1 MPSAGSVHVDV
12 LPDTRRFGPQLRT
25 QLRQIAASTR
35 PDIAVR
41 VRVDT
46 GAAMTRLRALRTLAD
61 ELDGRLVRMGTATS
75 GETTGASTPL
85 AGVGGDRT
93 STVRVNTTQATTAL
107 RGVSAQVSALNGKTA
122 RVKVEVDPKSA
133 ARTRRQLQNFSDIS
147 PAAATA
153 ASVLVPPAAP
163 LAGAAVGGAAGLLP
177 GLGAGIMGAGA
188 FATAAVP
195 AIMQVADVM
204 ALQREAATGSEEATA
219 AYEAA
224 LIDLSPHAR
233 TLADDLGEL
242 GTEFREWQESLQVAT
257 LPVVSRGV
265 GLLTDNLG
273 QLTPIVIGA
282 SRGFDS
288 LLESAEAG
296 LAGPHWTR
304 FTSFAARQAEPTIGS
319 LGRTIGSL
327 TMGITGLMVS
337 FEPLWDTMSA
347 GLERSAA
354 SFATWANDSS
364 NFTGFIEWTIEN
376 GPMLM
381 GVLGDISGAAIDLGV
396 AISPLGLIYAQGIG
410 LLAQGISWLTETS
423 PGLLRLAVAAVTA
436 RMALQLLSRI
446 NQGLIVPLRELPGRV
461 QEFTAGLRGMDT
473 TATTAAASGGRLRG
487 ALSGVV
493 GALGGPW
500 GVAIGLGITAL
511 GAFIMQK
518 QQARQKVDEYTAALR
533 ADTGAIGENTRAT
546 AVAAI
551 EKAGL
556 LQEAERLGYAVQDV
570 TDAVLGEGDA
580 FREINADIDDRIA
593 KYDEMYDQG
602 EISQQQWAGHVTE
615 LMNLKDSLAEEG
627 GAVDESTEAYRRHQE
642 AMGGSQEAQLGV
654 NGALAEGA
662 ANARD
667 LKTALDELT
676 MGAVSAIEA
685 EAGFQAAIDRATE
698 SVAVNG
704 QTLDVNT
711 EQGRANRDALSAIR
725 DTLITKTDAT
735 WTDTGAMGATISEH
749 RRGREEFIAVARQMG
764 LTADEAEDL
773 ADEYLGIPAEVETSI
788 IARAT
793 GTWSVPNASDVSPRG
808 GAPAFYSTGGA
819 VHGPGTKTSDSI
831 DARLSDG
838 EFVQR
843 ARAVDK
849 YGVGFMSAL
858 NEGRINREDLPGFA
872 RGGYVTRTS
881 KGVGE
886 DAAAQINDHRED
898 VRVEIQRMYMDL
910 VNGVG
915 ATMAEQLRRA
925 ASEGGG
931 GAAGRALSQRGVP
944 YSWGGGGPGG
954 PSRGFGRGAN
964 TVGFDC
970 SSLMQYAWAPWVNL
984 PRVTYSQINS
994 GQSVSRSQAMRGD
1007 LMFPHRGHVTMY
1019 LGGNQMVHAPRT
1031 GDVVRTAPAY
1041 SNPIAI
1047 RRPTRRARGGPVD
1060 SGQWSWVG
1068 EEGPELVRFSSPG
1081 QVYSAEQSQRIAAD
1095 ARPQAAG
1102 GGSAAPLV
1110 GSQSFHLHS
1119 ADDGIRELAD
1129 TMTHEIRV
1137 ISKGGR
1143 YADG

>member
-12 LPDTRRFGPQLRT
+12 LPDTKRFGPQLRT
-25 QLRQIAASTR
+25 QLRQIAATQRTDVS
-35 PDIAVR
+35 VR

-122 RVKVEVDPKSA
+122 RVRVEVDQKSA
-133 ARTRRQLQNFSDIS
+133 ARTRKQLQNFSDIS

-153 ASVLVPPAAP
+153 ASVLIPPVAP

-204 ALQREAATGSEEATA
+204 ALQREAAKGSEEATA

-265 GLLTDNLG
+265 GLLSDNLG

-282 SRGFDS
+282 SRGFDN

-304 FTSFAARQAEPTIGS
+304 FTSFAARQAEPTITS

-337 FEPLWDTMSA
+337 FEPLWNEMSA

-364 NFTGFIEWTIEN
+364 NFTSFIEWTIEN

-381 GVLGDISGAAIDLGV
+381 GVLGDVGGAVIDLGV
-396 AISPLGLIYAQGIG
+396 AISPLGLVYAQGIG
-410 LLAQGISWLTETS
+410 LLAQGISWLAETS
-423 PGLLRLAVAAVTA
+423 PGLLQLAVAAVTA

-461 QEFTAGLRGMDT
+461 QEFTSGLRGMDT
-473 TATTAAASGGRLRG
+473 TATSAAASGGRLRG
-487 ALSGVV
+487 ALSGIS

-500 GVAIGLGITAL
+500 GIAIGVAVTAL
-511 GAFIMQK
+511 GVFIAKK
-518 QQARQKVDEYTAALR
+518 QEAKQAVDAYVDAIR
-533 ADTGAIGENTRAT
+533 ADSGALLENSRAA
-546 AVAAI
+546 AV
-551 EKAGL
+551 KAL
-556 LQEAERLGYAVQDV
+556 EDREALAMAERYGLSVNAV
-570 TDAVLGEGDA
+570 TDAILREGDA
-580 FREINADIDDRIA
+580 
-593 KYDEMYDQG
+593 YDEVLGSIDEQIDAYRRMAEQG
-602 EISQQQWAGHVTE
+602 EISAATRDGH
-615 LMNLKDSLAEEG
+615 LAELFELRDAITEEANSVD
-627 GAVDESTEAYRRHQE
+627 GAGEAYRRQTE
-642 AMGGSQEAQLGV
+642 AMGEHQLAQEGV
-654 NGALAEGA
+654 NGALAQGA
-662 ANARD
+662 VNARD
-667 LKTALDELT
+667 LRTALDELT
-676 MGAVSAIEA
+676 AGAVSAIEA

-725 DTLITKTDAT
+725 DTLNTKTDAT

-773 ADEYLGIPAEVETSI
+773 ADEYLGIPADVETSI

-808 GAPAFYSTGGA
+808 GAPAFYSAGGA
-819 VHGPGTKTSDSI
+819 VHGPGTATSDDI
-831 DARLSDG
+831 PAMLSDG

-843 ARAVDK
+843 ASAVSR

-858 NEGRINREDLPGFA
+858 NEGRIDTRDLPGFA
-872 RGGYVTRTS
+872 RGGMVTRTTER
-881 KGVGE
+881 VGN
-886 DAAAQINDHRED
+886 DAAQQINDHRED

-915 ATMAEQLRRA
+915 ATMAEQLRKA

-994 GQSVSRSQAMRGD
+994 GQSVSRSQAQRGD
-1007 LMFPHRGHVTMY
+1007 LMFPHTGHVTMY

-1081 QVYSAEQSQRIAAD
+1081 QVYSAGQSQRIAAD
-1095 ARPQAAG
+1095 ARPQASTG
-1102 GGSAAPLV
+1102 GGSSPLV

-1119 ADDGIRELAD
+1119 ADDGIREMAD